1 MREKKMNT
9 YEIKQISKPKK
20 KMQTGKFIERQFVKR
35 AINSRRKLCW
45 IAAKRKVKVEKE
57 KIWNKNELKAFNIRC
72 VYTNLVSVSSFFFFI
87 YKKFGIAYV
96 VFFGCHAVESDHLIY
111 WNWTQFDFFFFFF
124 FISLVREWV
133 LVRCRRKKTLLALM
147 YIYRRVCVY
156 IFRLVYTIHCI
167 AHISGFA
174 AQGIRRNV
182 QNIWSFF
189 FVLLS
194 VHRESPIRISFCF
207 FCFSCGCDRQ

>member
-1 MREKKMNT
+1 MYIPTSYRFLH
-9 YEIKQISKPKK
+9 S
-20 KMQTGKFIERQFVKR
+20 
-35 AINSRRKLCW
+35 
-45 IAAKRKVKVEKE
+45 
-57 KIWNKNELKAFNIRC
+57 
-72 VYTNLVSVSSFFFFI
+72 FFFI

-111 WNWTQFDFFFFFF
+111 WNWTQFDFFFF
-124 FISLVREWV
+124 ISLVREWV

-147 YIYRRVCVY
+147 YIYRRVCEY

-182 QNIWSFF
+182 RNIWSFF
-189 FVLLS
+189 LFFFLFTANHQYAFRFVFLFFMWLWQTINP
-194 VHRESPIRISFCF
+194 VWESIPASQAKYINKFCVLVFLFSLETATMLHTIS
-207 FCFSCGCDRQ
+207 RTEYI